1 MTVKIAK
8 ILLKYVE
15 KVCNKHKGLNITKYS
30 KLDGT
35 KSYKLEWYDC

>member
-1 MTVKIAK
+1 MAVKIAK

-15 KVCNKHKGLNITKYS
+15 KVCNKHKLNITKYS